1 MNDRESYIEAFVE
14 KINKDFYT
22 GEYVTENNLDYKKY
36 HVTQQEIRFEA
47 YLTDDELR
55 RTVEAGIDIVEELIR
70 INEEGFDKKKFDAAW
85 NDFKNEKGKY
95 SDELDQVMF
104 VKKYFYT
111 EKILEIKDKV
121 NEIRRVGGAY
131 AMLIS
136 NPLLDQTIFVVY
148 DAAVDLWEEN
158 NLDVLSI
165 YFLIRTIMRMNST
178 ELNECDE
185 EK

>member
-1 MNDRESYIEAFVE
+1 MNGKESYIESFVE
-14 KINKDFYT
+14 KIKEDFYT
-22 GEYVTENNLDYKKY
+22 GEYVTENNMEYKKY
-36 HVTQQEIRFEA
+36 HVTQQDIRFEA

-70 INEEGFDKKKFDAAW
+70 INEEGFDKKKFETTW
-85 NDFKNEKGKY
+85 NNFKNEKGKY

-104 VKKYFYT
+104 VKEYFYT
-111 EKILEIKDKV
+111 EKIQKIK
-121 NEIRRVGGAY
+121 NELSEIRRVGGAY

-148 DAAVDLWEEN
+148 AAAVDSWEEN
-158 NLDVLSI
+158 DLDIRSI

-178 ELNECDE
+178 DLNGCKN